1 MIFSPFF
8 CLTWIACKKQNG
20 CCAAD
25 ERMDGSPR
33 PREWGSQEWCQDS
46 GEAQQGD
53 HWGRDKLGIVVT
65 RDKKLGIAVTR
76 DKLGIVVTRDKLG
89 IVVTRDKKLGIAV
102 TRDKKLGIVVTRD
115 KKLGIAVTRD
125 KELGIVVTRGKK
137 LGVVTRDKLGI
148 VVTRDKKLGIAV
160 TRDKKLGI
168 VVTRDKKLG
177 IAVTRDK
184 ELGIVVTRGKKLGV
198 VTRDKLGI
206 VVTRDMKLG
215 IVVTRDKKLGI
226 VVTSHRLTAGCP
238 TAASKKLKAW
248 RELTWGGS
256 SKRNYPKN
264 DLCLCCSAKWLV
276 TWLLECFR
284 ALPAPAILAHSGSQP
299 QAFLTAL
306 PQYLPLISGSLWF
319 LQFSHCCTKS
329 LRCFL
334 FVFHKEEG
342 LSIS

>member
-65 RDKKLGIAVTR
+65 RDKKLGIVVTRDKKLGIAVTRDKKLGIAVTRDKKLGIAVTRDKLGIVVTRDKLGIVVTRDKKLGIVVTRDKKLGIAVTRDKLGIVVTR

-102 TRDKKLGIVVTRD
+102 TRDKKLGI
-115 KKLGIAVTRD
+115 A
-125 KELGIVVTRGKK
+125 
-137 LGVVTRDKLGI
+137 
-148 VVTRDKKLGIAV
+148 
-160 TRDKKLGI
+160 
-168 VVTRDKKLG
+168 
-177 IAVTRDK
+177 
-184 ELGIVVTRGKKLGV
+184 

-248 RELTWGGS
+248 RELTWAGS

-276 TWLLECFR
+276 TWLLECFW

-306 PQYLPLISGSLWF
+306 PQYLPLISGSLRF